1 MIQNSAKRIM
11 HFCLSPNLCSA
22 RSDEEWKSMT
32 VNINGRKYPLKRHSK
47 ETLAQAVRDNRAI
60 AFLSESAQE
69 KITAYAE
76 IENGVVNRQAL
87 SMVMVQEEREDG
99 RLPVL
104 HHFSY
109 FIPEKYHASVREQ
122 RQKVQQG
129 MGETEKQSGI
139 CAKMQFLEANAE
151 KPDIQTLKT
160 LVGTP
165 DELIEEGMLQDITAE
180 PEMMS
185 REREMEMLHADRNAF
200 LGETCQA
207 FRSYIYG
214 YSPKAKSYE
223 KVINALRFPTSVETY
238 EIPELHI
245 RRGEVYEFGKDDP
258 EKHMA
263 VIIDK
268 LTMEEDARIISY
280 CYADITVNQGQTK
293 NDSVIGNCGTDGKD
307 GITQSGT
314 GVTGNTGTKG
324 SNSKSGKK
332 SCDVNAGK
340 GGVGGPGQPGK
351 DGGNGGNGGSGST
364 LTCTFSHVEGTFP
377 RVCCSGGKG
386 GSGGV
391 GGEGGD
397 GGAGSAP
404 GAVGTPGKSGDSGN
418 SGDAGKINITQI

>member
-87 SMVMVQEEREDG
+87 SIVMVQEEREDG

-151 KPDIQTLKT
+151 NSKSLNPLKEGEWADMDAVNRDAHYLMTDMDTAASILFTHAKLGSNLSGIQK
-160 LVGTP
+160 
-165 DELIEEGMLQDITAE
+165 
-180 PEMMS
+180 
-185 REREMEMLHADRNAF
+185 
-200 LGETCQA
+200 
-207 FRSYIYG
+207 
-214 YSPKAKSYE
+214 
-223 KVINALRFPTSVETY
+223 
-238 EIPELHI
+238 LHI
-245 RRGEVYEFGKDDP
+245 RLF
-258 EKHMA
+258 
-263 VIIDK
+263 
-268 LTMEEDARIISY
+268 S
-280 CYADITVNQGQTK
+280 
-293 NDSVIGNCGTDGKD
+293 
-307 GITQSGT
+307 QSEI
-314 GVTGNTGTKG
+314 
-324 SNSKSGKK
+324 
-332 SCDVNAGK
+332 
-340 GGVGGPGQPGK
+340 
-351 DGGNGGNGGSGST
+351 
-364 LTCTFSHVEGTFP
+364 L
-377 RVCCSGGKG
+377 
-386 GSGGV
+386 
-391 GGEGGD
+391 
-397 GGAGSAP
+397 
-404 GAVGTPGKSGDSGN
+404 
-418 SGDAGKINITQI
+418 

>member
-1 MIQNSAKRIM
+1 M
-11 HFCLSPNLCSA
+11 
-22 RSDEEWKSMT
+22 
-32 VNINGRKYPLKRHSK
+32 
-47 ETLAQAVRDNRAI
+47 
-60 AFLSESAQE
+60 
-69 KITAYAE
+69 
-76 IENGVVNRQAL
+76 
-87 SMVMVQEEREDG
+87 
-99 RLPVL
+99 
-104 HHFSY
+104 
-109 FIPEKYHASVREQ
+109 
-122 RQKVQQG
+122 
-129 MGETEKQSGI
+129 
-139 CAKMQFLEANAE
+139 
-151 KPDIQTLKT
+151 
-160 LVGTP
+160 
-165 DELIEEGMLQDITAE
+165 
-180 PEMMS
+180 
-185 REREMEMLHADRNAF
+185 
-200 LGETCQA
+200 
-207 FRSYIYG
+207 
-214 YSPKAKSYE
+214 
-223 KVINALRFPTSVETY
+223 INALRFPTSVETY

>member
-1 MIQNSAKRIM
+1 MNKRDVM
-11 HFCLSPNLCSA
+11 KNQL
-22 RSDEEWKSMT
+22 EGK
-32 VNINGRKYPLKRHSK
+32 
-47 ETLAQAVRDNRAI
+47 LA
-60 AFLSESAQE
+60 
-69 KITAYAE
+69 Y
-76 IENGVVNRQAL
+76 
-87 SMVMVQEEREDG
+87 
-99 RLPVL
+99 
-104 HHFSY
+104 
-109 FIPEKYHASVREQ
+109 
-122 RQKVQQG
+122 
-129 MGETEKQSGI
+129 
-139 CAKMQFLEANAE
+139 LEARRPEGLETPVAKTDSNELVHEVNEQTAASLGFTFYRIE
-151 KPDIQTLKT
+151 VPDIQTLKT

-245 RRGEVYEFGKDDP
+245 RRGEIYEFGKDDP

-351 DGGNGGNGGSGST
+351 DGGNGGNGGNGST

-377 RVCCSGGKG
+377 RVCCSGGKGGNGGNGTKGGTGGTGGPGGDASGHCGAGKQGEGGNGGVGGSGGDGGNGGNGGDVILTVFLEEGQKAFDIKIEATGGAG

>member
-1 MIQNSAKRIM
+1 MKKQDIMKNQLERKLAYLAARRPEGLETPAAKTDSRELVHEVNEQTAASLGFTFYRI
-11 HFCLSPNLCSA
+11 
-22 RSDEEWKSMT
+22 E
-32 VNINGRKYPLKRHSK
+32 V
-47 ETLAQAVRDNRAI
+47 
-60 AFLSESAQE
+60 
-69 KITAYAE
+69 
-76 IENGVVNRQAL
+76 
-87 SMVMVQEEREDG
+87 
-99 RLPVL
+99 
-104 HHFSY
+104 
-109 FIPEKYHASVREQ
+109 
-122 RQKVQQG
+122 
-129 MGETEKQSGI
+129 
-139 CAKMQFLEANAE
+139 
-151 KPDIQTLKT
+151 PDIQTLKT

-185 REREMEMLHADRNAF
+185 REREMELLHSDRNAF

-238 EIPELHI
+238 EIPELYI
-245 RRGEVYEFGKDDP
+245 RRGEVYEFGKDNP

-263 VIIDK
+263 LVIDK
-268 LTMEEDARIISY
+268 LTMEEDAKIISY
-280 CYADITVNQGQTK
+280 CYADITVNQGETK

-324 SNSKSGKK
+324 SNSKSGSK

-351 DGGNGGNGGSGST
+351 DGGNGGNGGNGST

-377 RVCCSGGKG
+377 KVCCSGGKG
-386 GSGGV
+386 GKGGNGTKGGTGGAGGPGGDASDHCGAGAQGDGGTGGAGGRGGDGGDGGNGGDVILTVFLEEGQKAFDIKIEATGGAGGDGGV
-391 GGEGGD
+391 GGDGGD
-397 GGAGSAP
+397 GGAGSAS